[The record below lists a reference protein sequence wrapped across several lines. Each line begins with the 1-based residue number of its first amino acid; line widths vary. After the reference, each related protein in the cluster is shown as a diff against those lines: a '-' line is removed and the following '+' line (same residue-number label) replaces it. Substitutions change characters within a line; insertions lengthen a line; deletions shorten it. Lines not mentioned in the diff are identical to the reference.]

1 MDDADM
7 SKLLEHLKIEPTKR
21 RSYDSFESVK
31 AVVMK
36 AEPHME
42 LYDREQYSMRA
53 IVGVEFS
60 ANRAQYEH
68 AKMAA
73 KRLLVQQLYGEVFA
87 SLAELEHAAYSGDR
101 EDVIK
106 IISDLR
112 THLLDVE

>member
-1 MDDADM
+1 MNNIF
-7 SKLLEHLKIEPTKR
+7 EHIKIEPTKR
-21 RSYDSFESVK
+21 RHYDSFESVK
-31 AVVMK
+31 VVVMK
-36 AEPHME
+36 AEPHIKM
-42 LYDREQYSMRA
+42 YDREQYSMRA

-60 ANRAQYEH
+60 ANRAQYEQ

-73 KRLLVQQLYGEVFA
+73 KRLLVHQLYGEVFA
-87 SLAELEHAAYSGDR
+87 SLVELEHVAYSGDR